1 MTDDTEVPWRE
12 IADQIARFVRR
23 RVGDPEVVDDIV
35 QDVLAKGIA
44 GLREGR
50 IGGPL
55 HAWLLRV
62 AHNAVVDH
70 YRRRGKRSAAVDA
83 DVQAPTVD
91 SAAERAG
98 LLASFRAFVQALPPE
113 QREAVLRTE
122 YDGLSQAELAR
133 ELGVPPSTVKS
144 RVQRGRQRLEAAL
157 LDCCTFEF
165 DRRGHLV
172 DWKRRPGGACRD
184 C

>member
-1 MTDDTEVPWRE
+1 MTPDTEVPWRE

-23 RVGDPEVVDDIV
+23 RVGAPDVVDDIV

-50 IGGPL
+50 IDGSL

-70 YRRRGKRSAAVDA
+70 YRRRGRSSATVDA
-83 DVQAPTVD
+83 EVQAPPVD

-133 ELGVPPSTVKS
+133 ELGVPSSTVKS

-172 DWKRRPGGACRD
+172 DWHRRPGGACRD